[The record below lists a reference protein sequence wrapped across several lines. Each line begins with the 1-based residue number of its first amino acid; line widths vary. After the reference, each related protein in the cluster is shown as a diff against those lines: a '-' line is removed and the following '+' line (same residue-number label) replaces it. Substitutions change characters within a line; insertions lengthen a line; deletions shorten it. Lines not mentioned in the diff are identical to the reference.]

1 MTNQLAINQKDV
13 TTQILTRIDEMQ
25 GEGLALPKNYN
36 PSNALQV
43 AFLKI
48 QEMKVRNQPILE
60 VVTKKSVVESLLN
73 MTLQGLSPAKNQ
85 CYFIPYGNQL
95 QMQRSYFGT
104 QAALK
109 RLDGVND
116 IFAEVIREGET
127 FEFKND
133 GGRKRLVKHEQTFE
147 TLDNKIVGAYAIIDT
162 KEEGQLLEVMTKKQ
176 IDASWSQAK
185 SSNIHN
191 KFGDQMA
198 MRTVINRAA
207 KNYINTSDD
216 SDLLVHAINDTTENE
231 YDEEKRIRDVT
242 ETKSAEKAKGLLED
256 FKATVDLRESTPDP
270 IEDVEVETES
280 DGFTQ
285 EQINELNQMSEEQTN
300 DEPFG
305 NTEVENYT
313 DLEEVSEVEEPEE
326 TSEDENLT
334 IPQLKKELDKLGVQ
348 YDSHARK
355 LELKDLLE
363 MAQSGGVQNGLF

>member
-1 MTNQLAINQKDV
+1 MTNHVAINQKDV

-48 QEMKVRNQPILE
+48 QEMKVKNQSVLE
-60 VVTKKSVVESLLN
+60 IVTKKSVVESLLN

-116 IFAEVIREGET
+116 IWAEVIREGEK
-127 FEFKND
+127 FDFKNEN
-133 GGRKRLVKHEQTFE
+133 GRKRLIEHQQSFE
-147 TLDNKIVGAYAIIDT
+147 TLDNKIIGAYAVIDT
-162 KEEGQLLEVMTKKQ
+162 KDKGQLLEIMTRKQ

-185 SSNIHN
+185 SSNVHN

-231 YDEEKRIRDVT
+231 YDEEKRARDVT
-242 ETKSAEKAKGLLED
+242 EAPQEEKTQNLLSE
-256 FKATVDLRESTPDP
+256 FKATTVKEESKD
-270 IEDVEVETES
+270 EQ
-280 DGFTQ
+280 GFTQ
-285 EQINELNQMSEEQTN
+285 EQIDELNELSENQVEVNDKPFGSTETIDAEFEEVN
-300 DEPFG
+300 DE
-305 NTEVENYT
+305 
-313 DLEEVSEVEEPEE
+313 SELNHQTVPEIK
-326 TSEDENLT
+326 N
-334 IPQLKKELDKLGVQ
+334 ELDALGVK
-348 YDSHARK
+348 YDSNARK
-355 LELKDLLE
+355 AELEDLLE
-363 MAQSGGVQNGLF
+363 MATNGGVQDDLF

>member
-1 MTNQLAINQKDV
+1 MTNQLVINQKDV

-36 PSNALQV
+36 PSNALQI

-48 QEMKVRNQPILE
+48 QEMKVRNQPVLE
-60 VVTKKSVVESLLN
+60 IVTKKSVVESLLN

-85 CYFIPYGNQL
+85 CYFIPYGDQL

-116 IFAEVIREGET
+116 IWAEVIREGEK
-127 FEFKND
+127 FEFKNEN
-133 GGRKRLVKHEQTFE
+133 GRKRLVEHQQSFD
-147 TLDNKIVGAYAIIDT
+147 TLDNKIIGAYAVIDT
-162 KEEGQLLEVMTKKQ
+162 KEEGQLLEIMTRKQ

-185 SSNIHN
+185 SSNVHN

-231 YDEEKRIRDVT
+231 YDEEKRARDVT
-242 ETKSAEKAKGLLED
+242 GTADEEKAQDLLSE
-256 FKATVDLRESTPDP
+256 FKATTTKEEPEEEP
-270 IEDVEVETES
+270 EEPQ
-280 DGFTQ
+280 GFTQ
-285 EQINELNQMSEEQTN
+285 EQIDELNAFSNEQSQEN
-300 DEPFG
+300 NQPFG
-305 NTEVENYT
+305 NTDALDAEFEV
-313 DLEEVSEVEEPEE
+313 VEETTEIDFSKL
-326 TSEDENLT
+326 TMDDIRKMLDDEKVTYKASANRD
-334 IPQLKKELDKLGVQ
+334 ELV
-348 YDSHARK
+348 AVA
-355 LELKDLLE
+355 E
-363 MAQSGGVQNGLF
+363 MALNGGVLQDDLF

>member
-1 MTNQLAINQKDV
+1 MTNQVAINQKDV

-25 GEGLALPKNYN
+25 GDGLALPKNYN
-36 PSNALQV
+36 PSNALQI

-48 QEMKVRNQPILE
+48 QEMKVRNQSVLE
-60 VVTKKSVVESLLN
+60 IVTKKSVVESLLN

-85 CYFIPYGNQL
+85 CYFIPYGDQL

-116 IFAEVIREGET
+116 IWAEVIRQGET

-147 TLDNKIVGAYAIIDT
+147 TLDNEIIGAYAIIDT
-162 KEEGQLLEVMTKKQ
+162 KEEGQLLEIMTRKQ

-185 SSNIHN
+185 SSNVHN

-231 YDEEKRIRDVT
+231 YDEEKRARDVT
-242 ETKSAEKAKGLLED
+242 EAPQEEKAQNLLSE
-256 FKATVDLRESTPDP
+256 FKATTVKE
-270 IEDVEVETES
+270 EQ
-280 DGFTQ
+280 GFTQ
-285 EQINELNQMSEEQTN
+285 EQIDELNELSENPTEVDDKPFGSTETIDAEFEEVN
-300 DEPFG
+300 DE
-305 NTEVENYT
+305 
-313 DLEEVSEVEEPEE
+313 SELNNQTVPEIK
-326 TSEDENLT
+326 N
-334 IPQLKKELDKLGVQ
+334 ELDALGVK
-348 YDSHARK
+348 YDSNARK
-355 LELKDLLE
+355 AELESLLE
-363 MAQSGGVQNGLF
+363 MATSGGVQDDLF